1 MGLFSKLFGK
11 TPPAAATVPAGDLV
25 IDLSKVVPR
34 MKAVYG
40 KETIDPVPPTDPES
54 EHLKMSVEDS
64 PVMEPLTTG
73 LSIFYAM
80 DMGNRYLLIQNR
92 HLSSTI
98 TQEALH
104 AAALTNMGREISDKT
119 QVNGDPASVMML
131 TNGGN
136 FEATMLLVDGM
147 WENLKE
153 VFKDDIC
160 VAVPARDLLFIA
172 GRNSGAGRE
181 GLRGLVRKFFDEQ
194 ETKGL
199 LVRHIYGREDGKWV
213 LVETA

>member
-1 MGLFSKLFGK
+1 MGLFSKLFDK
-11 TPPAAATVPAGDLV
+11 TPPVAESVPTGDLV
-25 IDLSKVVPR
+25 VELSKVVPR
-34 MKAVYG
+34 IKAVYG
-40 KETIDPVPPTDPES
+40 EETIDPGPAS
-54 EHLKMSVEDS
+54 EHLKMSIEDS
-64 PVMEPLTTG
+64 PVMQDLTTG

-80 DMGNRYLLIQNR
+80 DMGNRYELIQNR
-92 HLSSTI
+92 HLSATI
-98 TQEALH
+98 TQEALRT
-104 AAALTNMGREISDKT
+104 AALANMGREIADKT
-119 QVNGDPASVMML
+119 KVNGDPASVMML

-194 ETKGL
+194 ETNGL
-199 LVRHIYGREDGKWV
+199 LVRHIYAREDSKWV
-213 LVETA
+213 VVETA